1 MKKLIALL
9 LVSVMLLS
17 GCGYTQDDLAAERE
31 AGYTQGKRDG
41 YSLGYDDG
49 FTAGKNEFFAFHQG
63 LLENQKSI
71 EELEAENKTLS
82 AEVSN
87 LEHQVDTQTVEIAS
101 LKAALEE
108 AQSKPASSGSGSSTG
123 SSSGGTT
130 SSTSDTQ
137 SVTVYITNTGS
148 KYHKNG
154 CQYLRESKNA
164 VTLTQA
170 KSWGYTP
177 CSRCY

>member
-1 MKKLIALL
+1 MSDKVTWLRNALTGSVAA
-9 LVSVMLLS
+9 LVLVGSI
-17 GCGYTQDDLAAERE
+17 
-31 AGYTQGKRDG
+31 
-41 YSLGYDDG
+41 LGYLLHEQGIEVAALETELRITEEQLTEVRADFYG
-49 FTAGKNEFFAFHQG
+49 LEQSAGN
-63 LLENQKSI
+63 I
-71 EELEAENKTLS
+71 EELEKENGL
-82 AEVSN
+82 
-87 LEHQVDTQTVEIAS
+87 LEDKVEELQATVDEQEVEIAS
-101 LKAALEE
+101 LEAAL
-108 AQSKPASSGSGSSTG
+108 ASYSSGSSGSSGSTG
-123 SSSGGTT
+123 SSSGSGSTT

-170 KSWGYTP
+170 KSWGYTA